1 MHQAILLRIKNSIFR
16 IFIFSKQ
23 DKFTTFQEPVEQPLL
38 GFRIAEEKITNR
50 LTVDRSDGALGAF
63 LQRIHSFDSIVG
75 LVLVHDNIALFK

>member
-1 MHQAILLRIKNSIFR
+1 MHQAILFRKKTTFR

-23 DKFTTFQEPVEQPLL
+23 DRFTTFQKPVEQPLL